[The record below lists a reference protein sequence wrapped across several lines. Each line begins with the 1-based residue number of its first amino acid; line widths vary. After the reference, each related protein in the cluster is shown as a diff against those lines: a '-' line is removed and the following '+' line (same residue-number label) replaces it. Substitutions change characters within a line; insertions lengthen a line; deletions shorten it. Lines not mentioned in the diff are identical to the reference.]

1 MSTSTSTA
9 PTTDA
14 ADAAAPAAQ
23 LLSFLVA
30 GQTYGCPLV
39 HVREILT
46 ARPATRLPGAPA
58 HVRGVVNVRGT
69 LVTVVDLAVRLGAR
83 ETAQPGGH
91 LLLVET
97 AAGVG
102 GCAVDAV
109 CGVLP
114 LVERG
119 GGGNG
124 TMEGIV
130 TGFGET
136 GAEPI
141 PLLDLPAVIRQA
153 LLFPGER

>member
-1 MSTSTSTA
+1 LSTSTSTR
-9 PTTDA
+9 PTTETG
-14 ADAAAPAAQ
+14 DAAAPAAQ
-23 LLSFLVA
+23 LLSFLIA
-30 GQTYGCPLV
+30 GQTYGCPLA
-39 HVREILT
+39 HVREILSG
-46 ARPATRLPGAPA
+46 RPATRLPGAPA

-83 ETAQPGGH
+83 DEAQPDGH

-102 GCAVDAV
+102 GCVVDAV

-114 LVERG
+114 LVETP
-119 GGGNG
+119 GGNG
-124 TMEGIV
+124 TTEGIV
-130 TGFGET
+130 MGFGET